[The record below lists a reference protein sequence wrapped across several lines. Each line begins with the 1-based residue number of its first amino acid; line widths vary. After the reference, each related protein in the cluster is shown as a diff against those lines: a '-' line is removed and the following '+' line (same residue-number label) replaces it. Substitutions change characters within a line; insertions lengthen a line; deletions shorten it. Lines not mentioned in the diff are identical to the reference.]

1 MEQLAELMSTID
13 EIKEKIS
20 DEEYVKLTGQLK
32 NVNDVYGGLYHLVY
46 YEQEF
51 KLQPQNNFQDTHYML
66 DIKKKNVVTRFYKK
80 DFTSEEEINDY
91 VRMINNNQLLN
102 IGGINL
108 NFTKQDESPIIIKKS
123 VDMKHL
129 ASNLDD
135 NNRADEDLTLV
146 KYTSIIPISIKKV

>member
-80 DFTSEEEINDY
+80 DFTCEEEINDY

-102 IGGINL
+102 IRGINL

-123 VDMKHL
+123 VDMTHL

-135 NNRADEDLTLV
+135 NNRADDDLTLV